1 MKQKHKEAGI
11 VIIKKKGITKERKEW
26 LNLEK
31 KVEMQVLFSALA
43 NIPTVTVRLLQE
55 IHSIETFIKISIYF
69 NITTASS
76 LQTCIYEFAIVCI
89 RTMLFKITS
98 ADQD

>member
-1 MKQKHKEAGI
+1 
-11 VIIKKKGITKERKEW
+11 
-26 LNLEK
+26 
-31 KVEMQVLFSALA
+31 MQVLFSALA
-43 NIPTVTVRLLQE
+43 NIATVTVRLLQE

-69 NITTASS
+69 NIKTASS
-76 LQTCIYEFAIVCI
+76 LQTCIYEFTIVCI